1 MSRAYTIRISES
13 IRRHIRV
20 EDGVQ
25 THLEVLAVLSRE
37 EMTELL
43 AKQLV
48 ELGFEREGDV
58 LSRVDEDGVSISID
72 AATSTVTVRLSAEAD
87 VEKSVERTAR
97 IYEERLVEGRASL
110 AKKARAELESHVDD
124 ERARLTGEV
133 AEKLE
138 AKLRDLRRELDGAAT
153 RATAAALK
161 VRAAQLGEIQ
171 QIEEN
176 EETGEITIRVKV

>member
-1 MSRAYTIRISES
+1 VSRAYTIRVSQS
-13 IRRHIRV
+13 IRRHVRV

-25 THLEVLAVLSRE
+25 TNLEVLAVLSRE

-43 AKQLV
+43 AAQLL
-48 ELGFEREGDV
+48 ELGFEREGNV
-58 LSRVDEDGVSISID
+58 LSRVDEDGVTISID
-72 AATSTVTVRLSAEAD
+72 AETSTVTVRLAAETE
-87 VEKSVERTAR
+87 VNESIERSAR
-97 IYEERLVEGRASL
+97 IYEERLVEGKARLEKS
-110 AKKARAELESHVDD
+110 ARAELEGHVDE

-171 QIEEN
+171 QIDEN
-176 EETGEITIRVKV
+176 EETGEITIKVKV